1 MDLPRS
7 GNTAMTRNIGPVDK
21 VVRIVLGLILLSLIF
36 ILEGNLR
43 WIGLVGL
50 VPLLTAL
57 MGNCPLYSIF
67 GVTTCPLTG
76 RK

>member
-1 MDLPRS
+1 MDLPRP

-43 WIGLVGL
+43 WIGLVGI

-57 MGNCPLYSIF
+57 MGNCPLYSILGF
-67 GVTTCPLTG
+67 STCPLTG